1 MRSIRPMLML
11 AALPTLALGGLLLAP
26 AAPAS
31 AFPSVRRIPASTSNY
46 SNRSSRQIRWIVIHT
61 IEGSED
67 AGISWFRNPAAR
79 VSAHYVVSHAGR
91 ITQMVDDMDVAWHA
105 GNSTYNEH
113 AIGIENEG
121 YAGQNRWTSAQYSA
135 LADLTRGLC
144 DRYGIPKDRAH
155 IIGHKDVPNQSHV
168 DPGPHFDW
176 GRFLALVNGG
186 NAAPIPPAPT
196 NTNMTYVVQP
206 GDTLSDIAASFGTTW
221 TAIAQANG
229 ITNPSSIQ
237 VGQRLVIPGATV
249 APPRT
254 TTPASTSGLY
264 AVEVTTNDLN
274 VRNGVWGQVLG
285 QVRTGQR
292 FVVSRE
298 QQGWVR
304 IDWHGRDAWLSAQ
317 YVRRV
322 AADAVVVTSSA
333 LNVRTQPSASSS
345 SMGLIANDQAHVVL
359 GRSGDWLLVQYDER
373 QGWIHSAYVSALSL
387 R

>member
-1 MRSIRPMLML
+1 MRSVIAL
-11 AALPTLALGGLLLAP
+11 AALPLLAVGALLAVP
-26 AAPAS
+26 APQAS
-31 AFPSVRRIPASTSNY
+31 AFPTVRRINASTSNY
-46 SNRSSRQIRWIVIHT
+46 SNRSSRSIRWIVIHT

-67 AGISWFRNPAAR
+67 SGISWFRNPAAR

-121 YAGQNRWTSAQYSA
+121 YAGQNRWTSAQYQA
-135 LADLTRGLC
+135 LADLARGLC

-155 IIGHKDVPNQSHV
+155 IIGHDDVPNQSHT

-186 NAAPIPPAPT
+186 SAAPTPPPPT
-196 NTNMTYVVQP
+196 NTNRVHVVQP
-206 GDTLSDIAASFGTTW
+206 GENLSDIAARYGTTW

-229 ITNPSSIQ
+229 ISNPALIYA
-237 VGQRLVIPGATV
+237 GQRLVIPGATV

-254 TTPASTSGLY
+254 TVPSNTSGLF
-264 AVEVTTNDLN
+264 AVAVNVDDLN
-274 VRNGVWGQVLG
+274 VRNGVWGQVIG
-285 QVRTGQR
+285 QVSRGQR

-298 QQGWVR
+298 QQGWLR
-304 IDWHGRDAWLSAQ
+304 IDWHGRDAWISSQ
-317 YVRRV
+317 YASRV

-333 LNVRTQPSASSS
+333 LNVRTQPSASSA

-359 GRSGDWLLVQYDER
+359 GRSGDWLLVQYDQR
-373 QGWIHSAYVSALSL
+373 QGWIHSAYVTALSL
-387 R
+387 Q